1 MGLIPSIN
9 YLGEWYKDYLYEN
22 LTDYGNLVLLSDGEA
37 HSLVIMEAFVAG
49 LGVVISEWATANLDL
64 SKNFITVIPEDKIN
78 DIEYVEKCII
88 ENRNYSVNNRKEIL
102 EYSKQFDWVNVIK
115 SYYIPN
121 IQKVIKKQ
129 KN

>member
-1 MGLIPSIN
+1 MANRWNL
-9 YLGEWYKDYLYEN
+9 EN
-22 LTDYGNLVLLSDGEA
+22 TIETLMKLKPNTKPQWGSMSAQRMVEHLTDTLAIATGRNPQPLL
-37 HSLVIMEAFVAG
+37 
-49 LGVVISEWATANLDL
+49 
-64 SKNFITVIPEDKIN
+64 IPEDKIN